1 MMTKR
6 IERVEFS
13 LLKASEGGISRDA
26 ACAMLRDAGVVGV
39 QYAHSP
45 YVGHYGTPARGRCK
59 PVLARLQPVRTS

>member
-45 YVGHYGTPARGRCK
+45 YVGHYGLSVPKRFGKRAARI
-59 PVLARLQPVRTS
+59 LFH